1 MKKVFKK
8 PRITTKRLNTRVHFY
23 KYTENNGPEA
33 GEKEEKLL
41 YSCWASIDG
50 VWLRELEQSISNGTQ
65 NDIKLYIRDP
75 QGDYLPSEEHYLE
88 IESRYFKNRLNIK
101 QVSPDLDNKD
111 FIMIRGGYS
120 S

>member
-1 MKKVFKK
+1 MRKPFKK
-8 PRITTKRLNTRVHFY
+8 PKITTRRLKTRVHFY
-23 KYTENNGPEA
+23 KYIENDGPEA
-33 GEKEEKLL
+33 GESEEKLL
-41 YSCWASIDG
+41 YSCWSSIDG
-50 VWLRELEQSISNGTQ
+50 VWLRELEQAISNGTQ

>member
-1 MKKVFKK
+1 M
-8 PRITTKRLNTRVHFY
+8 T
-23 KYTENNGPEA
+23 
-33 GEKEEKLL
+33 
-41 YSCWASIDG
+41 
-50 VWLRELEQSISNGTQ
+50 
-65 NDIKLYIRDP
+65 IKLYIRDP
-75 QGDYLPSEEHYLE
+75 QGDYLHSEEHYLE

>member
-1 MKKVFKK
+1 MVIHLAFMGNEYYC
-8 PRITTKRLNTRVHFY
+8 TY
-23 KYTENNGPEA
+23 
-33 GEKEEKLL
+33 
-41 YSCWASIDG
+41 D
-50 VWLRELEQSISNGTQ
+50 
-65 NDIKLYIRDP
+65 
-75 QGDYLPSEEHYLE
+75 SEEHYLE

>member
-41 YSCWASIDG
+41 YICWASIDG
-50 VWLRELEQSISNGTQ
+50 VWLRELEQAISNGTQ

>member
-1 MKKVFKK
+1 MTLNCIFVIRKV
-8 PRITTKRLNTRVHFY
+8 IIY
-23 KYTENNGPEA
+23 
-33 GEKEEKLL
+33 
-41 YSCWASIDG
+41 
-50 VWLRELEQSISNGTQ
+50 
-65 NDIKLYIRDP
+65 
-75 QGDYLPSEEHYLE
+75 SEEHYLE

>member
-1 MKKVFKK
+1 M
-8 PRITTKRLNTRVHFY
+8 TLNCIFV
-23 KYTENNGPEA
+23 
-33 GEKEEKLL
+33 
-41 YSCWASIDG
+41 
-50 VWLRELEQSISNGTQ
+50 
-65 NDIKLYIRDP
+65 IRK
-75 QGDYLPSEEHYLE
+75 GDYLPSEEHYLE